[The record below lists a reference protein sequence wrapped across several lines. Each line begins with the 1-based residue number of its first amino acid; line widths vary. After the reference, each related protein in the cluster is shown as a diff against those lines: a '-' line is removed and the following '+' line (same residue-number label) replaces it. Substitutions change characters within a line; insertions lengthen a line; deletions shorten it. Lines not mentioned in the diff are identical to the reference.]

1 MKVVAQQATGKG
13 LVMLVPFLDKTPI
26 PLRGRVVFAEHPR
39 NKMEGARPLG
49 SELVSKY
56 IRKFALPQ

>member
-39 NKMEGARPLG
+39 NKMEGQDP
-49 SELVSKY
+49 
-56 IRKFALPQ
+56 